1 MGARHMADMR
11 IMFGSMKS
19 NTTPVRVHRLSNF
32 GLTGVVGIA
41 LCTRFLRA
49 FPKK

>member
-1 MGARHMADMR
+1 MADMR
-11 IMFGSMKS
+11 IMFGSMRS
-19 NTTPVRVHRLSNF
+19 NATPVWIYKLSSF
-32 GLTGVVGIA
+32 GLTGVAGIA

>member
-11 IMFGSMKS
+11 IMFGSMRS
-19 NTTPVRVHRLSNF
+19 NATPFQIYKLSNF
-32 GLTGVVGIA
+32 GLTSMVGIA